1 MISGDG
7 FENWKAM
14 DMFPILRRE
23 ALERSPKII
32 SKSIRSM
39 DGPTICC
46 QSWHGFCM
54 VFAAS
59 VICDWI
65 DEVPSREHIP
75 PCQNEH
81 HLHNYQFPIGDMWSF
96 PAYTQTV
103 AVCEASTFWIW
114 TWHYLVIQLLSPSS
128 SWCDGSKCSWDIHAR
143 DALALC
149 FDVSFIAGNCTLLIT
164 TNNLPVK

>member
-1 MISGDG
+1 MMNDELRSTWPMISGDG

-46 QSWHGFCM
+46 QSSHGFCM

-59 VICDWI
+59 VICDGI
-65 DEVPSREHIP
+65 DEVPSRASREHIP

-81 HLHNYQFPIGDMWSF
+81 HLHNYRF
-96 PAYTQTV
+96 
-103 AVCEASTFWIW
+103 
-114 TWHYLVIQLLSPSS
+114 
-128 SWCDGSKCSWDIHAR
+128 R
-143 DALALC
+143 
-149 FDVSFIAGNCTLLIT
+149 
-164 TNNLPVK
+164 